1 MEGLTTSQVAELLI
15 KEGFR
20 DDVVQLFVEN
30 KVDGKALMMLETD
43 ETVCMKVGITNVSDK
58 LKLYN
63 FIEKYKEGA
72 NTKEI
77 LPADHHERKSV
88 RKW

>member
-1 MEGLTTSQVAELLI
+1 MEGLTTSQVAELLK

-30 KVDGKALMMLETD
+30 KVDGKALMMSETY
-43 ETVCMKVGITNVSDK
+43 ETVCMKVEVGDK

-77 LPADHHERKSV
+77 PPADHQERKSV